1 LDDGWGIVTVAAPT
15 ASSPGGPA
23 RAAPAT
29 RAKAVRVRKGTSL
42 AGSLA
47 AAAEAAGGQPAKSAR
62 TALPYMGKGSD
73 AELESL
79 TLLQQMLIQEGA

>member
-1 LDDGWGIVTVAAPT
+1 M
-15 ASSPGGPA
+15 
-23 RAAPAT
+23 
-29 RAKAVRVRKGTSL
+29 RKGTSL